1 MAKMTDAETLARI
14 QELRKELREL
24 EKTALRSDWHAGFE
38 GALRIDL
45 HKYGNAVHLLTEEE
59 IGEMPPRADFM
70 VLVEDEDVAAVLDR
84 VGASAGSDSLVDHFA
99 ALLRL
104 VLEKNPQYFSLARRR
119 EKNMTLN
126 SVKNIKNKLE

>member
-1 MAKMTDAETLARI
+1 MAKKTDAETLARI

-24 EKTALRSDWHAGFE
+24 EKTVLRSDWHAGFE

-70 VLVEDEDVAAVLDR
+70 VLVEDEEVAFDEAIFQIFRKINVIEYKNP
-84 VGASAGSDSLVDHFA
+84 SDS
-99 ALLRL
+99 
-104 VLEKNPQYFSLARRR
+104 
-119 EKNMTLN
+119 
-126 SVKNIKNKLE
+126 